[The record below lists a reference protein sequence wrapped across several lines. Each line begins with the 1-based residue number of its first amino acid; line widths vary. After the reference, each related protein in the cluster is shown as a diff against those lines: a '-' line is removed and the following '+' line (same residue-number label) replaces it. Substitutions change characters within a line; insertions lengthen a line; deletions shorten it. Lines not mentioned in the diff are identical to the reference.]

1 MERRWTTVLLV
12 FFFFI
17 GLSVLLYPTVS
28 DFINQKHQSIA
39 IESYNELLSQM
50 KKEEEAAYLAE
61 AEDYNR
67 RLYELPEGGF
77 IYPERVSGYRE
88 TLDVMGVGSMGY
100 LTIDKIRV
108 ELPIYHGISS
118 EVLNV
123 AVGHMEGTSLP
134 VGGENTHCVLSA
146 HRGLPTAKLFT
157 DLDQLE
163 EGDIFTITVLNRVI
177 TYQVDQ
183 IRIVRPDDAS
193 QIQIIDGGD
202 YCTLLTC
209 TPYAINTHRL
219 LVRGKRIENI
229 KDKSAIYITA
239 DAYRI
244 DTLIAAPAVA
254 APMLFI
260 LLIKLMLPT
269 KKKKKI
275 DIFKFVH

>member
-28 DFINQKHQSIA
+28 DFINQKHQSRAIA
-39 IESYNELLSQM
+39 SYNEQLLQM
-50 KKEEEAAYLAE
+50 KKEEEEAYLAE

-67 RLYELPEGGF
+67 RLHELPEGGF
-77 IYPERVSGYRE
+77 LYPDRVSGYRD
-88 TLDVMGVGSMGY
+88 TLDFMGMGIMGY

-118 EVLNV
+118 DVLNV

-134 VGGENTHCVLSA
+134 VGGESTHCVLSA

-163 EGDIFTITVLNRVI
+163 EGDIFTITVLNRVV

-183 IRIVRPDDAS
+183 IRIVLPDDS
-193 QIQIIDGGD
+193 GQIQIIEGGD

-239 DAYRI
+239 DAYKI

-254 APMLFI
+254 APMLFA
-260 LLIKLMLPT
+260 LLIKLMLPA
-269 KKKKKI
+269 KKKKKF
-275 DIFKFVH
+275 DISKLDL

>member
-163 EGDIFTITVLNRVI
+163 EGDIFTITVLNRVV

-275 DIFKFVH
+275 DILKFVH